1 MMISIFS
8 IEKVGVNVFFS
19 IEKVDFP
26 LSSCYFGLN
35 LVPYGCKPSSQN
47 VGVSGKRI
55 TLPLYMLMFLQA
67 SAGSF
72 AHSPLRIYEDMKRC

>member
-8 IEKVGVNVFFS
+8 IEKVGVNVYFS
-19 IEKVDFP
+19 IEKVGFP

-55 TLPLYMLMFLQA
+55 TLLLYMLMFLQA
-67 SAGSF
+67 SAGS
-72 AHSPLRIYEDMKRC
+72 ATHSPL